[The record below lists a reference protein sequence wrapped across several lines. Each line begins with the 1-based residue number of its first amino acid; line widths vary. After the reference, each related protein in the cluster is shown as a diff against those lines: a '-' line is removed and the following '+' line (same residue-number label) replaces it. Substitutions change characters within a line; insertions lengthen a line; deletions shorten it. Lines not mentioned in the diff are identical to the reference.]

1 MAVVEAKDREDAKA
15 VAADNATLAVSTK
28 RGLKRG
34 RTYRRK
40 VLVATD
46 ADVHE
51 AAEAA
56 KKKRLWPTAAAAAD
70 ENSAGATHKE
80 AEDENASPEEPID
93 LRDEEEA
100 AAMMTWQHPAL
111 EAVEVES
118 LSQRRFRD
126 REARTEVVRRH
137 RGPRLGVAGDEER
150 ALEKWMKV
158 RDDKICS
165 CRQTSSHFRAA
176 QKREDEDFADA
187 TEVVAVGAVV
197 ENVVD
202 FPTDAMGIP
211 DSPMKQWLV
220 AEEGDVLPV
229 EPPLVI
235 D

>member
-56 KKKRLWPTAAAAAD
+56 KKEQLLPTTAAAAAD
-70 ENSAGATHKE
+70 EHSAGATHKE
-80 AEDENASPEEPID
+80 AEDENASPE
-93 LRDEEEA
+93 DEEEA